1 MKTLCVYGCGGMGR
15 EIADLAYRLNL
26 WKELIFVVDSGF
38 LPDTRIVDG
47 IQVYTFDEVL
57 DRFDKTDLEF
67 IVTTGEPSARKLLYE
82 KIEQNKLASVRVMD
96 PGFILSRFS
105 TVGIGTIIHTG
116 AIITCNVHIGKGCL
130 INKHVVIGHDV
141 TVGEYSVISPNVTIS
156 GNVNIGVGC
165 YLGSGSIIRD
175 RINIGDN
182 SIIGMGAVVT
192 KDVEPNSVVVGN
204 PARFIRENTE
214 KKVFK

>member
-1 MKTLCVYGCGGMGR
+1 M
-15 EIADLAYRLNL
+15 
-26 WKELIFVVDSGF
+26 
-38 LPDTRIVDG
+38 
-47 IQVYTFDEVL
+47 
-57 DRFDKTDLEF
+57 
-67 IVTTGEPSARKLLYE
+67 
-82 KIEQNKLASVRVMD
+82 
-96 PGFILSRFS
+96 
-105 TVGIGTIIHTG
+105 
-116 AIITCNVHIGKGCL
+116 

-204 PARFIRENTE
+204 PARFIRENTD